1 MKRIHYL
8 GAGCLALLV
17 AIGAGAIYQPTV
29 IAQGAPAYR
38 VVPLWPQPFRD
49 DSWVIGSITGVSTD
63 AQNNVWI
70 VHRGN
75 ASLEGN
81 EKGMLNVPPAT
92 AASSSVCCIAAPVVL
107 QFDPAGKLLQ
117 GWGGPSPLSQYKWP
131 ETVGGILVDSKG
143 NVWIAAAGEDT
154 PPAPAGRGRG
164 AAPAAAAG
172 RGRGDAAAPPPPPPA
187 DAHVLKFTND
197 GRYLMTIGTPGKM
210 DGPDSQTT
218 LNRPAGM
225 AYDAAANEIFI
236 ADSGNHR
243 IVVFDADKGTYKR
256 HWGAFGE
263 KPTAEGGG
271 NYDPNAPASRQFRD
285 VTCVK
290 IARDGNVYVCDRSSN
305 RIQVFDKTGKF
316 IREGVIAKNTIGAT
330 AVLGGGAAGVVS
342 AHGSVYDIAFSN
354 DAAQRYIFVA
364 DGTNKKVR
372 VLSKANLTEIGT
384 IGNGGGRYPGQF
396 LVVDAIATDA
406 QGNVYTGENH
416 HGKRVQ
422 KFVPGR

>member
-1 MKRIHYL
+1 
-8 GAGCLALLV
+8 
-17 AIGAGAIYQPTV
+17 
-29 IAQGAPAYR
+29 
-38 VVPLWPQPFRD
+38 
-49 DSWVIGSITGVSTD
+49 
-63 AQNNVWI
+63 
-70 VHRGN
+70 
-75 ASLEGN
+75 
-81 EKGMLNVPPAT
+81 
-92 AASSSVCCIAAPVVL
+92 
-107 QFDPAGKLLQ
+107 
-117 GWGGPSPLSQYKWP
+117 
-131 ETVGGILVDSKG
+131 
-143 NVWIAAAGEDT
+143 
-154 PPAPAGRGRG
+154 
-164 AAPAAAAG
+164 
-172 RGRGDAAAPPPPPPA
+172 
-187 DAHVLKFTND
+187 
-197 GRYLMTIGTPGKM
+197 M

-225 AYDAAANEIFI
+225 AYDAAANEIYI

-271 NYDPNAPASRQFRD
+271 NYDPNAAPSRQFRD

-316 IREGVIAKNTIGAT
+316 IREGIIAKNTTGAT

-354 DAAQRYIFVA
+354 DQAQQYIFVA